1 MASLLLEK
9 KNPMKILKL
18 LAAIT
23 TCSLSVAFYSCSNDD
38 DDTDPSNPPTGGKV
52 KITGLSHEYIFWG
65 EELTISG
72 TGFSDK
78 KEENI
83 ITFVN
88 SYPKTPGMK
97 LTSDGGDIEIISA
110 SPTSI
115 KIKVPYQTEPASGTT
130 HFRGE
135 DFAQIAV
142 AVKTEKDTS
151 EQVKF
156 IGLPRVGTFEYH
168 YGWYDLG
175 GVTRSGDSVVIGGGF
190 YGSLLGAGEAHA
202 KQAGVYDKLR
212 LHVDGISV
220 PMKWRKISQSV
231 SGFGIYLPASE
242 FSEMNCEDGDNGWGD
257 RAMEFKFSVEGT
269 DIENTRTLYVT
280 YLPENSIISASGVEE
295 VSKLAG
301 GNPFWTVT
309 GDDMYFSHAVFH
321 PTCGGNATNAEVEIA
336 SPGTINSEYQ
346 ISVPL
351 SLMVENC
358 VYTIYLKT
366 PCDETELI
374 GDVWVKP

>member
-1 MASLLLEK
+1 
-9 KNPMKILKL
+9 MKILKL

-23 TCSLSVAFYSCSNDD
+23 TCALSVAFYSCSNDD
-38 DDTDPSNPPTGGKV
+38 DDDTGPSNPPAGGKV

-65 EELTISG
+65 EELTITG
-72 TGFSDK
+72 TGFSDIK
-78 KEENI
+78 AENI
-83 ITFVN
+83 VTFVN

-97 LTSDGGDIEIISA
+97 LTSDAGDIEIISA

-115 KIKVPYQTEPASGTT
+115 KIKVPYQAEPKSGTT
-130 HFRGE
+130 IFRGE
-135 DFAQIAV
+135 DFAQIEV

-156 IGLPRVGTFEYH
+156 IGLPRVGQFEYH

-175 GVTRSGDSVVIGGGF
+175 GVARSGDSVVIGGGF
-190 YGSLLGAGEAHA
+190 YGGLLGAGEAHP

-220 PMKWRKISQSV
+220 PMKWRQIFTSV
-231 SGFGIYLPASE
+231 SGFGIYLPSSE

-321 PTCGGNATNAEVEIA
+321 PTCGGGATNAEVEIA
-336 SPGTINSEYQ
+336 SPGTINSDYQ
-346 ISVPL
+346 ITIPL

-366 PCDETELI
+366 PCDEVELI